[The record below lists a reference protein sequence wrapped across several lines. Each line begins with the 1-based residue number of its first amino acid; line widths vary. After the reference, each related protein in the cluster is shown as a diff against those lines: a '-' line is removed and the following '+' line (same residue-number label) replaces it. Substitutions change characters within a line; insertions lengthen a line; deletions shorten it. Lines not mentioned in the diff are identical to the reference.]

1 MIDDNENISELKL
14 LESLDLGHRKIYNE
28 ELKQKENEDFVGDI
42 NLLLS
47 RLNERID
54 ALKNIPKLEIKT
66 FDIESVNSN
75 IDTNNNNNN
84 NNIKNNNIK
93 NNLNSINK
101 PESQINNLSNNNIN
115 NNKKQIFF
123 NKLNLNIKLGEE
135 DITKEIVIDIEN
147 DDISEI
153 VNDIIKKYNLNENY
167 FEPLLN
173 IIGKTMN
180 ILINFDKMKIT
191 QKAIKNL
198 EKNKKILDE
207 DTNDIDNSLILDLI
221 ENNNYKSY
229 FTNMLPDI
237 YDRKI
242 NKKRNLS
249 CSYIHR
255 KKL

>member
-1 MIDDNENISELKL
+1 MCK
-14 LESLDLGHRKIYNE
+14 
-28 ELKQKENEDFVGDI
+28 
-42 NLLLS
+42 
-47 RLNERID
+47 
-54 ALKNIPKLEIKT
+54 
-66 FDIESVNSN
+66 SN
-75 IDTNNNNNN
+75 INQH
-84 NNIKNNNIK
+84 NI
-93 NNLNSINK
+93 
-101 PESQINNLSNNNIN
+101 QINNLSNNNIN

-198 EKNKKILDE
+198 EKDKKILDE